1 MKRLL
6 IVDDVSLCRK
16 YHRRSAGVYFQDFIE
31 AANGLEA
38 VEAVRTS
45 ITENKPI
52 DCIFMDNSM
61 PAMNGTTATMLIRKL
76 GFNGK
81 IYGITGN
88 ALKRDIDDFIA
99 HGVDDVHLKPL
110 APQSYEK
117 MLKQM

>member
-16 YHRRSAGVYFQDFIE
+16 YHRRSTADYFQDFIE

-52 DCIFMDNSM
+52 DFIFMDNSM

-99 HGVDDVHLKPL
+99 HGVDEVHLKPL